1 MPKKLDMSYNEAD
14 VWDSF
19 RAGDEEAFARI
30 YKDFSDVLYSYGCRI
45 TTDKEL
51 VKDCLQDL
59 FAKLWHTRSRLGPT
73 TSIKYYM
80 FRCLRR
86 EVAQKL
92 KLAAVSKEDCGRE
105 VAECSFEEEWIS
117 IENNS
122 RISQHLETALLHL
135 SERQREAVYLRFYQS
150 MEFDEIATLM
160 DITPRA
166 VYKLI
171 YRAIDV
177 LQKVYFPPSKQ
188 PLADT
193 LISYPTLRLQLQ

>member
-1 MPKKLDMSYNEAD
+1 MPKKLYTPYNEAV

-19 RAGDEEAFARI
+19 RAGDEEAFACI
-30 YKDFSDVLYSYGCRI
+30 YEDFSTVLFSYGCRI

-51 VKDCLQDL
+51 VRDCLQDL
-59 FAKLWHTRSRLGPT
+59 FVKLWHTRSKLGPT

-86 EVAQKL
+86 EVAQKV
-92 KLAAVSKEDCGRE
+92 KLAAVAIEDCGRE
-105 VAECSFEEEWIS
+105 VAACSFEEEWIS
-117 IENNS
+117 LENNA
-122 RISQHLETALLHL
+122 RMSQHLESALLQL

-150 MEFDEIATLM
+150 MEFDEIAELM

-177 LQKVYFPPSKQ
+177 LQKVYFPPSKA
-188 PLADT
+188 PHAEP
-193 LISYPTLRLQLQ
+193 IVSYPGLQLHFR